1 VARSLAA
8 NGQLAILP
16 LALQARLHPVGI
28 MTRRDARAAA
38 AASLFLDAL
47 RVAATTV
54 RADAS
59 V

>member
-1 VARSLAA
+1 
-8 NGQLAILP
+8 
-16 LALQARLHPVGI
+16 LQARLHPVGI